1 MSLQDKLAAVFN
13 KSSKNTTVEN
23 YKKEAFEAFSQKGFP
38 TTKDEEW
45 KYTSLRSV
53 LKNEYGIEAAKASHI
68 TAESIT
74 PFLVEGLDSYK
85 LVFVDGVF
93 QASLSDTISEVSVKL
108 LSEAVEDASYEDVF
122 KNQYNTLAK
131 SFTSLT
137 DLNTAF
143 ATDGIVVQ
151 VAKGKAVSKP
161 IELIYLASGET
172 SAMLLQPRNL
182 ITVGENAEVKF
193 IERHQSIA
201 NVATFNNVVTE
212 VFVAKN
218 GIFDL
223 YKIQNDAYDASLVDA
238 TFVAQERDTVA
249 SVYTFSFGGNITRN
263 NLAFYQNGP
272 GCDSIL
278 NGVTILEGDQLVDNH
293 TLVAHKSPDCQS
305 NETYKGIY
313 GGKSTGV
320 FNGKVIVDQAAQRI
334 NAYQQNDSVLI
345 SDDAAINSKP
355 QLEIFADDVKC
366 SHGCTIGQLDKSAL
380 FYMQQRGIP
389 KKEAEALLMFAFC
402 SDAIKDVK
410 IPALKTKINQLMAD
424 KLGVNIQFD
433 EIND

>member
-1 MSLQDKLAAVFN
+1 MSLQNKLTEAFKVN
-13 KSSKNTTVEN
+13 TKNVTVEN

-45 KYTSLRSV
+45 KYTSLRSI
-53 LKNEYGIEAAKASHI
+53 LKNEYGIESAKATSV
-68 TAESIT
+68 TAETIA
-74 PFLVEGLDSYK
+74 PYLVDGVDSYK
-85 LVFVDGVF
+85 LIFVDGVF
-93 QASLSDTISEVSVKL
+93 NTSLSDTVEEISVKL
-108 LSEAVEDASYEDVF
+108 LSEAIEDASYEDIF
-122 KNQYNTLAK
+122 KNKYNSLAK
-131 SFTSLT
+131 GQTSLT

-143 ATDGIVVQ
+143 TNEGVIIE
-151 VAKGKAVSKP
+151 VAKSKVVSKP
-161 IELIYLASGET
+161 VELVYLASGET

-182 ITVGENAEVKF
+182 IIVGENAQVKF
-193 IERHQSIA
+193 IERHQSITD
-201 NVATFNNVVTE
+201 VATFNNVVTE
-212 VFVAKN
+212 VFVGQNA
-218 GIFDL
+218 IFDL
-223 YKIQNDAYDASLVDA
+223 YKIQNDKNNASLVDA

-263 NLAFYQNGP
+263 NLSFYQNGP

-345 SDDAAINSKP
+345 SDTATINSKP

-389 KKEAEALLMFAFC
+389 KVEAEALLMFAFC
-402 SDAIKDVK
+402 SDAIKEVK
-410 IPALKTKINQLMAD
+410 IPGLKRKINQLMAD
-424 KLGVNIQFD
+424 KLGVNIRFD
-433 EIND
+433 EI

>member
-1 MSLQDKLAAVFN
+1 MSLQDKLSAAF
-13 KSSKNTTVEN
+13 KSDSKNATVGG

-53 LKNEYGIEAAKASHI
+53 LKNEYGIESAQATNVNADTI
-68 TAESIT
+68 A

-85 LVFVDGVF
+85 LIFVDGVF
-93 QASLSDTISEVSVKL
+93 QASLSDTIEEVSVKL
-108 LSEAVEDASYEDVF
+108 LSEAIEDASYEAIF
-122 KNQYNTLAK
+122 KTKYNSLAK
-131 SFTSLT
+131 GFTSLT

-143 ATDGIVVQ
+143 TNEGVVVQ

-172 SAMLLQPRNL
+172 SALLLQPRNL

-212 VFVAKN
+212 VFVAQN

-223 YKIQNDAYDASLVDA
+223 YKIQNDKNDASLVDA

-263 NLAFYQNGP
+263 NLAFYQNGS

-278 NGVTILEGDQLVDNH
+278 NGVTILEGDQLVDSH

-345 SDDAAINSKP
+345 SDTATINSKP

-402 SDAIKDVK
+402 SDAIQDVK
-410 IPALKTKINQLMAD
+410 VPALKRKINQLMAD
-424 KLGVNIQFD
+424 KLGVNMEFG
-433 EIND
+433 EIE

>member
-1 MSLQDKLAAVFN
+1 MSLQNKLTEAFKVATN
-13 KSSKNTTVEN
+13 NATVEN

-45 KYTSLRSV
+45 KYTSLRSI
-53 LKNEYGIEAAKASHI
+53 LKNEYGIESAKANSV
-68 TAESIT
+68 TADAIA
-74 PFLVEGLDSYK
+74 PYLVDGVDSYK
-85 LVFVDGVF
+85 MVFVDGVF
-93 QASLSDTISEVSVKL
+93 NASLSDAIDEVSVKL
-108 LSEAVEDASYEDVF
+108 LSEAIEDAAYQDIF
-122 KNQYNTLAK
+122 KNKYNSLAK
-131 SFTSLT
+131 GQTSLT

-143 ATDGIVVQ
+143 TNEGVIIE
-151 VAKGKAVSKP
+151 VAKSKAVLKP
-161 IELIYLASGET
+161 IELVYFASGET
-172 SAMLLQPRNL
+172 MAMLLQPRNL
-182 ITVGENAEVKF
+182 IIVGENAEVKF
-193 IERHQSIA
+193 IERHQSLA

-223 YKIQNDAYDASLVDA
+223 YKIQNDKNDASLVDA
-238 TFVAQERDTVA
+238 TFIAQEKDTVA

-263 NLAFYQNGP
+263 NLSFYQNGS

-278 NGVTILEGDQLVDNH
+278 NGVTILKEDQLVDNH

-334 NAYQQNDSVLI
+334 NAYQQNDSVLLT
-345 SDDAAINSKP
+345 DTATINSKP

-389 KKEAEALLMFAFC
+389 KAEAEALLMFAFC

-410 IPALKTKINQLMAD
+410 IPALKRKINQMVAD
-424 KLGVNIQFD
+424 KLEVNIQFD
-433 EIND
+433 EI

>member
-1 MSLQDKLAAVFN
+1 MSLQNKLAEAFKVN
-13 KSSKNTTVEN
+13 TKNVTVEN

-45 KYTSLRSV
+45 KYTSLRSI
-53 LKNEYGIEAAKASHI
+53 LKNEYGIESAKATSV
-68 TAESIT
+68 TAETIA
-74 PFLVEGLDSYK
+74 PYLVEGLDSYK
-85 LVFVDGVF
+85 LIFLDGVF
-93 QASLSDTISEVSVKL
+93 QASLSDTIEEVSVKL
-108 LSEAVEDASYEDVF
+108 LSEAIEDASYEDVF
-122 KNQYNTLAK
+122 KNKYNSLAK
-131 SFTSLT
+131 GQTSLT

-143 ATDGIVVQ
+143 TNEGVIIE
-151 VAKGKAVSKP
+151 VAKSKVVSKP
-161 IELIYLASGET
+161 VELVYLASGET
-172 SAMLLQPRNL
+172 AAMLLQPRNL
-182 ITVGENAEVKF
+182 IIVGENAQVKF

-201 NVATFNNVVTE
+201 DVATFNNVVTE
-212 VFVAKN
+212 VFVGQN

-223 YKIQNDAYDASLVDA
+223 YKIQNDKNNASLVDA
-238 TFVAQERDTVA
+238 TFVSQERDTVA

-263 NLAFYQNGP
+263 NLSFSQNGP

-293 TLVAHKSPDCQS
+293 TLVDHKSPDCQS

-345 SDDAAINSKP
+345 SDSATINSKP

-389 KKEAEALLMFAFC
+389 KVEAEALLMFAFC
-402 SDAIKDVK
+402 SDAIKEVK
-410 IPALKTKINQLMAD
+410 IPALKRKINQLMAD
-424 KLGVNIQFD
+424 KLGVNIRFD
-433 EIND
+433 EI

>member
-1 MSLQDKLAAVFN
+1 MSLQEKLAAAFQ
-13 KSSKNTTVEN
+13 STSKNATVEN
-23 YKKEAFEAFSQKGFP
+23 YKKQAFESFSEKGFP

-45 KYTSLRSV
+45 KYTSLRAV
-53 LKNEYGIEAAKASHI
+53 LKKEYGIDSAKTFNV
-68 TAESIT
+68 TAETIK
-74 PFLVEGLDSYK
+74 PFLVEGLDAYK

-93 QASLSDTISEVSVKL
+93 QASLSDKIEEVSVKL
-108 LSEAVEDASYEDVF
+108 LSEAIEDTSYDEIF
-122 KNQYNTLAK
+122 KNQYNSLAK
-131 SFTSLT
+131 GFTSLA

-143 ATDGIVVQ
+143 TNQGVVIN
-151 VAKGKAVSKP
+151 VAKSKVVSKP

-172 SAMLLQPRNL
+172 TAMLLQPRNL
-182 ITVGENAEVKF
+182 ILVAENAEVKF
-193 IERHQSIA
+193 IERHQSISD
-201 NVATFNNVVTE
+201 VATFSNVVTE
-212 VFVAKN
+212 VFVGKN

-223 YKIQNDAYDASLVDA
+223 YKIQNDKNNASLVDA

-249 SVYTFSFGGNITRN
+249 SVYTFSFGGNVTRN
-263 NLAFYQNGP
+263 NLTFYQNGP
-272 GCDSIL
+272 GCNSVL
-278 NGVTILEGDQLVDNH
+278 NGVTILEGDQLVDSH

-320 FNGKVIVDQAAQRI
+320 FNGKVIVEQAAQRI

-345 SDDAAINSKP
+345 SDDATINSKP

-389 KKEAEALLMFAFC
+389 QKEAEALLMFAFC
-402 SDAIKDVK
+402 SEAIKDVK
-410 IPALKTKINQLMAD
+410 IPALKQKINQMMAD
-424 KLGVNIQFD
+424 KLGVNIKFD
-433 EIND
+433 EI

>member
-1 MSLQDKLAAVFN
+1 MTQGLKL
-13 KSSKNTTVEN
+13 
-23 YKKEAFEAFSQKGFP
+23 
-38 TTKDEEW
+38 DEE
-45 KYTSLRSV
+45 
-53 LKNEYGIEAAKASHI
+53 I
-68 TAESIT
+68 
-74 PFLVEGLDSYK
+74 
-85 LVFVDGVF
+85 
-93 QASLSDTISEVSVKL
+93 
-108 LSEAVEDASYEDVF
+108 F

-131 SFTSLT
+131 DFTSLT

-143 ATDGIVVQ
+143 TKEGVVVN

-182 ITVGENAEVKF
+182 ILVGENAEAKF
-193 IERHQSIA
+193 IERHQSLA
-201 NVATFNNVVTE
+201 DVATFTNVVTE

-223 YKIQNDAYDASLVDA
+223 YKIQNDKKDASLVDS

-263 NLAFYQNGP
+263 NLAFYQNGS

-278 NGVTILEGDQLVDNH
+278 NGVTILQEDQLVDNH

-345 SDDAAINSKP
+345 SDHSTINSQP
-355 QLEIFADDVKC
+355 HLEIFADDVKC

-389 KKEAEALLMFAFC
+389 AKEAEALLMFAFC

-410 IPALKTKINQLMAD
+410 IPELKQKINQMMAD
-424 KLGVNIQFD
+424 KLEVNIQFD
-433 EIND
+433 EIE

>member
-1 MSLQDKLAAVFN
+1 MSLQDKLSAAF
-13 KSSKNTTVEN
+13 KGDSKNATVEN
-23 YKKEAFEAFSQKGFP
+23 YKKEAFEAFSKKGFP

-45 KYTSLRSV
+45 KYTSLRNV
-53 LKNEYGIEAAKASHI
+53 LKNEYGIVPAQAKNI
-68 TAESIT
+68 TKESIT
-74 PFLVEGLDSYK
+74 PFLVENLDSYK
-85 LVFVDGVF
+85 FVFVDGVF
-93 QASLSDTISEVSVKL
+93 QASLSDVIEEVSVKL
-108 LSEAVEDASYEDVF
+108 LSEAIEDSTYEDIF

-131 SFTSLT
+131 GFTSLA

-143 ATDGIVVQ
+143 SNEGVVIQ
-151 VAKGKAVSKP
+151 VAKNKVISKP
-161 IELIYLASGET
+161 IELLYIASGET

-182 ITVGENAEVKF
+182 ILIAENAEAKF
-193 IERHQSIA
+193 IERHQSVA

-212 VFVAKN
+212 VFVAQN
-218 GIFDL
+218 GVFDL
-223 YKIQNDAYDASLVDA
+223 YKIQNDKNDASIIDA

-278 NGVTILEGDQLVDNH
+278 NGVNILEGNQLVDNH
-293 TLVAHKSPDCQS
+293 TLVAHNSPDCQS

-345 SDDAAINSKP
+345 SDNATINSKP

-389 KKEAEALLMFAFC
+389 VKEAEALLMFAFC

-410 IPALKTKINQLMAD
+410 IPALKIKINQLMAD

-433 EIND
+433 EIAE

>member
-1 MSLQDKLAAVFN
+1 MSLQNKLTEAFKVN
-13 KSSKNTTVEN
+13 TKNVTVEN

-45 KYTSLRSV
+45 KYTSLRSI
-53 LKNEYGIEAAKASHI
+53 LKNEYGIESAKATSV
-68 TAESIT
+68 TAETIA
-74 PFLVEGLDSYK
+74 PYLVDGVDSYK
-85 LVFVDGVF
+85 LIFVDGVF
-93 QASLSDTISEVSVKL
+93 NTSLSDTVEEISVKL
-108 LSEAVEDASYEDVF
+108 LSEAIEDASYEDIF
-122 KNQYNTLAK
+122 KNKYNNLAK
-131 SFTSLT
+131 GQTSLT

-143 ATDGIVVQ
+143 TNEGVIIE
-151 VAKGKAVSKP
+151 VAKSKVVSKP
-161 IELIYLASGET
+161 VELVYLASGET

-182 ITVGENAEVKF
+182 IIVGENAQVKF
-193 IERHQSIA
+193 IERHQSITD
-201 NVATFNNVVTE
+201 VATFNNVVTE
-212 VFVAKN
+212 VFVGQNA
-218 GIFDL
+218 IFDL
-223 YKIQNDAYDASLVDA
+223 YKIQNDKNNASLVDA

-249 SVYTFSFGGNITRN
+249 SIYTFSFGGNITRN
-263 NLAFYQNGP
+263 NLSFYQNGP

-345 SDDAAINSKP
+345 SDTATINSKP

-389 KKEAEALLMFAFC
+389 KVEAEALLMFAFC
-402 SDAIKDVK
+402 SDAIKEVK
-410 IPALKTKINQLMAD
+410 IPGLKRKINQLMAD
-424 KLGVNIQFD
+424 KLGVNIRFD
-433 EIND
+433 EI

>member
-1 MSLQDKLAAVFN
+1 MSLQDKLSAAF
-13 KSSKNTTVEN
+13 KGESKNATVEN
-23 YKKEAFEAFSQKGFP
+23 YKKEAFNAFSKQGFP

-45 KYTSLRSV
+45 KYTSLRSI
-53 LKNEYGIEAAKASHI
+53 LKKEYGIAPAQA
-68 TAESIT
+68 TNIT
-74 PFLVEGLDSYK
+74 PESFAPYLVAGLDSYK
-85 LVFVDGVF
+85 LIFVDGVF
-93 QASLSDTISEVSVKL
+93 QPSLSDTIEEVSVKL
-108 LSEAVEDASYEDVF
+108 LSAAIEDQSYQEVF
-122 KNQYNTLAK
+122 KTKYNTLAK
-131 SFTSLT
+131 NFTSLT

-143 ATDGIVVQ
+143 TNEGVVIQ

-161 IELIYLASGET
+161 IEIVYLASGET
-172 SAMLLQPRNL
+172 SALLLQPRNL

-193 IERHQSIA
+193 IERHQSVA
-201 NVATFNNVVTE
+201 NIATFNNVVTE
-212 VFVAKN
+212 VFVEKN

-223 YKIQNDAYDASLVDA
+223 YKIQNDKNDASLVDA

-278 NGVTILEGDQLVDNH
+278 NGVTILEGDQLVDSH

-320 FNGKVIVDQAAQRI
+320 FNGKVIVDQVAQRI

-345 SDDAAINSKP
+345 SDTATINSKP

-380 FYMQQRGIP
+380 FYMQQRGIT

-410 IPALKTKINQLMAD
+410 IPELKQKINQMVAD
-424 KLGVNIQFD
+424 KLGVNMQFD
-433 EIND
+433 ELA

>member
-1 MSLQDKLAAVFN
+1 MSLQDKLSAAFKGN
-13 KSSKNTTVEN
+13 SKSATVEN
-23 YKKEAFEAFSQKGFP
+23 YKKQAFEAFSQKGFP

-53 LKNEYGIEAAKASHI
+53 LKNEYGIDAAQATNV
-68 TAESIT
+68 TAETIQ
-74 PFLVEGLDSYK
+74 PFLVEGLDAYR
-85 LVFVDGVF
+85 LIFIDGVF
-93 QASLSDTISEVSVKL
+93 QPSLSDTIEEVSVKL
-108 LSEAVEDASYEDVF
+108 LSEAIGDDSYEDVF
-122 KNQYNTLAK
+122 KTKYNTLAK
-131 SFTSLT
+131 GFTSLT

-143 ATDGIVVQ
+143 TNEGVVVQ
-151 VAKGKAVSKP
+151 VAKGKVVSKP

-182 ITVGENAEVKF
+182 ITIGENAEVKF

-201 NVATFNNVVTE
+201 DVATFNNVVTE
-212 VFVAKN
+212 VFVGQN

-223 YKIQNDAYDASLVDA
+223 YKIQNDKNDASLIDA

-278 NGVTILEGDQLVDNH
+278 NGVTILEGNQLVDNH

-320 FNGKVIVDQAAQRI
+320 FNGKVIVEQAAQRI

-345 SDDAAINSKP
+345 SDDAVINSKP

-402 SDAIKDVK
+402 SDAIKEVK
-410 IPALKTKINQLMAD
+410 IPALKRKINQLMAD

-433 EIND
+433 EIS